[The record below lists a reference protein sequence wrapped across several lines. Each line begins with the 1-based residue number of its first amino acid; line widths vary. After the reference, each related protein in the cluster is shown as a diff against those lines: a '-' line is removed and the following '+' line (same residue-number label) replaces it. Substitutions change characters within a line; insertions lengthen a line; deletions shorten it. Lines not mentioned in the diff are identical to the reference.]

1 MSPTA
6 VMRPADGGV
15 SWHRRANRAGLECA
29 HLDDH
34 ELVSEDESSRM
45 CRVTPI
51 SVLMLP
57 DAASVGPLNCRMC
70 ASIDFV
76 LLFP

>member
-6 VMRPADGGV
+6 VMSPADGGV
-15 SWHRRANRAGLECA
+15 SWHSRRIDPVLKAPISTTMNWWPKT
-29 HLDDH
+29 
-34 ELVSEDESSRM
+34 SSSRM
-45 CRVTPI
+45 WRVTPI

-57 DAASVGPLNCRMC
+57 DAASVGASNCRMC